1 MVNSLAFILSALHQT
16 YNPVLLTENGNSGAQ
31 MIDSGRFNPTHAD
44 ARTSHEDDIPLP
56 VDTGDLDAREN
67 RASEE
72 FSQSM
77 LFDLGQIDVRW
88 DAEAGTL
95 WAFMTPHER
104 PNSNQGLI
112 RDTMT
117 WLSESKRLFSAHPSA
132 LKFMVLGSRFPGV
145 FNLGGDLEMFA
156 ECIQNRNR
164 DALLKYGISC
174 VEIVD
179 RIWHS
184 NDMNIINI
192 GLAQGDALG
201 GGLEALMCFD
211 VIIAERQARFGLP
224 EVLFGLFPGMGAYS
238 ILSRKVGPVLA
249 RRMIMEG
256 HVYTAEEM
264 CAMGIVS
271 QVVEAGEGEEA
282 TRQWIAEHS
291 AHHAGYVGIA
301 RAGRRVNPMTL
312 EELIDIVTTWTDT
325 ALMLSDRDLRMMR
338 RLASAQTRLR

>member
-1 MVNSLAFILSALHQT
+1 MRTPHEEDISLPAGNDYGDA
-16 YNPVLLTENGNSGAQ
+16 TES
-31 MIDSGRFNPTHAD
+31 T
-44 ARTSHEDDIPLP
+44 
-56 VDTGDLDAREN
+56 
-67 RASEE
+67 ASEE
-72 FSQSM
+72 FSQSL

-88 DAEAGTL
+88 EAELGTL
-95 WAFMTPHER
+95 WAFMTPHDR
-104 PNSNQGLI
+104 PNSNQSLI

-117 WLSESKRLFSAHPSA
+117 WLSESKRLFGANPGS

-156 ECIQNRNR
+156 ECIQSRNR
-164 DALLKYGISC
+164 EALLKYGISC

-238 ILSRKVGPVLA
+238 ILSRRVGPVLA

-256 HVYTAEEM
+256 HVYSAEEM
-264 CAMGIVS
+264 YDMGIVS

-282 TRQWIAEHS
+282 TRRWIADHS

-301 RAGRRVNPMTL
+301 RAGRRVHPMTL
-312 EELIDIVTTWTDT
+312 EELTDIVTTWTDT

-338 RLASAQTRLR
+338 RLAAAQTRLR

>member
-1 MVNSLAFILSALHQT
+1 MV
-16 YNPVLLTENGNSGAQ
+16 
-31 MIDSGRFNPTHAD
+31 DSGRFNPAHAGTRAPQDD
-44 ARTSHEDDIPLP
+44 AFLP
-56 VDTGDLDAREN
+56 AGPDYRDAADSDGTGSDVGEA
-67 RASEE
+67 
-72 FSQSM
+72 FSRSM
-77 LFDLGQIDVRW
+77 LFDLGQIDIRW
-88 DAEAGTL
+88 EPELATL

-104 PNSNQGLI
+104 PNSNQSLI

-117 WLSESKRLFSAHPSA
+117 WLSESKRLFGASPRP

-156 ECIQNRNR
+156 ECIQNRDR
-164 DALLKYGISC
+164 AALLKYGISC

-184 NDMNIINI
+184 NDMDVINI

-211 VIIAERQARFGLP
+211 VIIAERHARFGLP

-238 ILSRKVGPVLA
+238 VLSRRVGPVLA

-264 CAMGIVS
+264 YDMGIVS
-271 QVVEAGEGEEA
+271 QLVETGEGEEA
-282 TRQWIAEHS
+282 TRQWIADHS

-301 RAGRRVNPMTL
+301 QAGRRVNPMTL
-312 EELIDIVTTWTDT
+312 DELTDIVTTWTDT
-325 ALMLSDRDLRMMR
+325 ALKLSDRDLRMMR
-338 RLASAQTRLR
+338 RLAAAQTRLR